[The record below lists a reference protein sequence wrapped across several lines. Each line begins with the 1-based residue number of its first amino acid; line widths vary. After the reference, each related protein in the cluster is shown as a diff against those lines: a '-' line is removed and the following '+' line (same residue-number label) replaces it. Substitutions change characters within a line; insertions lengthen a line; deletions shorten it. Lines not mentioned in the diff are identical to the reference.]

1 MEIMDTDF
9 KNDFAA
15 SVAQVLF
22 NTAAFLTAFA
32 AAVYFWTDT
41 GSLFAT
47 LLGTLTVGLFS
58 AVAAGFA
65 AAVAGTPLIL
75 LLAWLVRRKAD
86 V

>member
-1 MEIMDTDF
+1 MDTDF

-22 NTAAFLTAFA
+22 NTAAFLTALA
-32 AAVYFWTDT
+32 AAVYFWADT

-47 LLGTLTVGLFS
+47 LLGTLTVGLLS
-58 AVAAGFA
+58 AAAAGFA
-65 AAVAGTPLIL
+65 AALAGTPLVL
-75 LLAWLVRRKAD
+75 LLAWLVRRRTD